1 MATRESRRR
10 LATSKQTRSLARPLV
25 ASTFLF
31 RNAGKTIPL
40 VAVIVLAVMLI
51 SGIVAMIDSIPLSI
65 RTIYRYSQQMVGI
78 TPRGDP
84 AQTPIIR
91 DRIEKEAPVPLERVM
106 VCRATGAQVRSI
118 VGKWPFVVLGLARE
132 DMTYY
137 LDRMGSR
144 GINGRLPETGKA
156 EALISEPV
164 ARNLGLRKGSL
175 LLGPVQDGA
184 YSPEEVRVV
193 GIADT
198 DEWLMFTPIEYQRA
212 HHFPPIDVLLVFAE
226 NLPDQAKLDNWAVK
240 AFKGERA
247 QVFVYQELER
257 DTQDMFKILYKILN
271 VVIATL
277 VLVITLMMAMLMNIY
292 QSQRLPEYGLLQALG
307 YTRRQLLSRAFGE
320 TLVVVVGG
328 WVLGLLVAY
337 SLLLV
342 VRAQLMTPQAFALDP
357 LDRMAFIYT
366 IPIPVAILAAGAL
379 TVWSRFRRFD
389 PVSVVERRLV

>member
-1 MATRESRRR
+1 MRRR
-10 LATSKQTRSLARPLV
+10 AKERERARPLNRPLV
-25 ASTFLF
+25 ASTFLL
-31 RNAGKTIPL
+31 RNLGKTIPL
-40 VAVIVLAVMLI
+40 VAVIVLAVLLI

-65 RTIYRYSQQMVGI
+65 RTIYRYSQQMVGV

-91 DRIEKEAPVPLERVM
+91 ERIEKEAPVPLDRVI

-118 VGKWPFVVLGLARE
+118 VGKWPFVVLGLEQGDIR
-132 DMTYY
+132 YF
-137 LDRMGSR
+137 LDRMDSR
-144 GINGRLPETGKA
+144 GVAGRLPAPGA
-156 EALISEPV
+156 PEALVSEPV
-164 ARNLGLRKGSL
+164 ARNLGLRQGSL

-184 YSPEEVRVV
+184 YSPREVRIV
-193 GIADT
+193 GIADS
-198 DEWLMFTPIEYQRA
+198 DDWFMITPIEYLRE

-226 NLPDQAKLDNWAVK
+226 TLGEQAALDAWAVK

-257 DTQDMFKILYKILN
+257 DTQDMFRILYKILN

-320 TLVVVVGG
+320 TLAVVVSG
-328 WVLGLLVAY
+328 WILGLLTAY
-337 SLLLV
+337 GLLLV

-357 LDRMAFIYT
+357 LDRMAFLYT
-366 IPIPVAILAAGAL
+366 IPVPLAILVAGSL

-389 PVSVVERRLV
+389 PVGVVERRLV

>member
-1 MATRESRRR
+1 MATRDTGRQIAAGRP
-10 LATSKQTRSLARPLV
+10 ARSLARPLV
-25 ASTFLF
+25 ASTFLL

-40 VAVIVLAVMLI
+40 VAVIVLAVMLV

-84 AQTPIIR
+84 AQTPVIR
-91 DRIEKEAPVPLERVM
+91 ARVEKEAPVPLERIV

-118 VGKWPFVVLGLARE
+118 VGKWPFVVLGLGQD
-132 DMTYY
+132 DMRYF
-137 LDRMGSR
+137 LDRMSSR
-144 GINGRLPETGKA
+144 GVAGRLPEPGQP
-156 EALISEPV
+156 EALVSEPV
-164 ARNLGLRKGSL
+164 ARNLGLRRGSL

-193 GIADT
+193 GIADS
-198 DEWLMFTPIEYQRA
+198 DEWFMVTPIEYQRR
-212 HHFPPIDVLLVFAE
+212 HHFPPIDVLLVFARD
-226 NLPDQAKLDNWAVK
+226 LQDQAELDAWAVK

-257 DTQDMFKILYKILN
+257 DTQEMFRILYKILN

-307 YTRRQLLSRAFGE
+307 YTRRQLLGRAFGE
-320 TLVVVVGG
+320 TLAVVLGG
-328 WVLGLLVAY
+328 WVLGLVVAY

-342 VRAQLMTPQAFALDP
+342 VRAQLMAPQAFALDP
-357 LDRMAFIYT
+357 LDRMAFLYT